1 MKTMWKKFTALVDK
15 YPVIFAALAIYIYYL
30 VSSLNL
36 FRHKG
41 NESFADYF
49 FQYDSLF
56 FMWIAASAL
65 LQLRAFRKSS
75 QKDEERRRDIE
86 RTIDRQQ
93 IHERLVNDITML
105 LQDNVNNP
113 LAVISV
119 TTREIRRKF
128 EKDVEILKWLDRI
141 EASIQRIHN
150 TIRDIQAY
158 EANKILQETTTA
170 LKDTYISGEGKS

>member
-1 MKTMWKKFTALVDK
+1 RSNIRKTGKRQSRKQTLTTQGCRMNFLKTIWKKFTAVTDR
-15 YPVIFAALAIYIYYL
+15 YPVVFFALAIYIYYL
-30 VSSLNL
+30 VSSMNM
-36 FRHKG
+36 FKHGPR
-41 NESFADYF
+41 ETFADYF

-56 FMWIAASAL
+56 FMWIAAAAMM
-65 LQLRAFRKSS
+65 QLRAATKSS
-75 QKDEERRRDIE
+75 RKETDRRHEIE
-86 RTIDRQQ
+86 RAIDRQQ

-141 EASIQRIHN
+141 EASIQRI
-150 TIRDIQAY
+150 
-158 EANKILQETTTA
+158 
-170 LKDTYISGEGKS
+170 